1 MRENCDGEIFCESEV
16 KTEPT
21 EEINSNNVKTEIDEE
36 GQGSN
41 FRISHFFYISFSRE
55 FYFFLF
61 FENLDDIPKCGHLKC
76 PHFFW
81 IGHILVPHQNLIGTD
96 FDSRP
101 VRYSM

>member
-41 FRISHFFYISFSRE
+41 FRIFHFFQFCFLEKFIFLGIFTGICFSN
-55 FYFFLF
+55 F
-61 FENLDDIPKCGHLKC
+61 
-76 PHFFW
+76 
-81 IGHILVPHQNLIGTD
+81 
-96 FDSRP
+96 
-101 VRYSM
+101 

>member
-55 FYFFLF
+55 FYFFF
-61 FENLDDIPKCGHLKC
+61 VFRKFRRHTKI
-76 PHFFW
+76 
-81 IGHILVPHQNLIGTD
+81 
-96 FDSRP
+96 
-101 VRYSM
+101 